1 MRKVE
6 RYTRVAMLLHWLVA
20 ALIVANV
27 ALGWGVD
34 LLPGPAVRPAIN
46 LHKSIGLTVLGLVLL
61 RILWRLSHPPP
72 PMPASTRRGERRLAH
87 AVHAALYLLIL
98 GIPLSGYL
106 HDSAF
111 SQAARH
117 PLTFFG
123 LFEVPRLPAFVAL
136 DPAAKRH
143 VHAFW
148 FAVHLWLGY
157 LLYGLF
163 ALHVA
168 GALKH
173 QFVDR
178 APELKRMFS

>member
-1 MRKVE
+1 MQVVE

-20 ALIVANV
+20 ALIVVNV

-34 LLPGPAVRPAIN
+34 LLPGSAVRSAIN

-72 PMPASTRRGERRLAH
+72 PMPASYAKRERRLAH
-87 AVHAALYLLIL
+87 AVHLGLYILIL

-117 PLTFFG
+117 PLTLYG
-123 LFEVPRLPAFVAL
+123 LIDVPRIPAIVAL
-136 DPAAKRH
+136 DPVAKRH

-148 FAVHLWLGY
+148 FAVHVWLGY
-157 LLYGLF
+157 VLYGLF
-163 ALHVA
+163 ALHVV

-178 APELKRMFS
+178 TPELERMLP